1 MTLPTIVHQVLK
13 PTGVCNMKDIQDAII
28 VHSSI
33 ALGAII
39 FALVAA
45 KIFP

>member
-1 MTLPTIVHQVLK
+1 MTLPTIVHRVQK
-13 PTGVCNMKDIQDAII
+13 PTGVCNMKDAII

-33 ALGAII
+33 AMGAII

>member
-1 MTLPTIVHQVLK
+1 
-13 PTGVCNMKDIQDAII
+13 MKNVEDAII
-28 VHSSI
+28 VHSTI
-33 ALGAII
+33 AMGAII